1 MRRPVN
7 FGRSF
12 PTAVTAALI
21 SATALVAAAGAA
33 GVFAA
38 EIFAEFI
45 DRAQADTG
53 EKAYP
58 GIWGFDFDDIL
69 YLFAPVVWLDWH
81 LYFVLGAAVGAPTFA
96 LLTWYKWRTMDR

>member
-1 MRRPVN
+1 MCIRDS
-7 FGRSF
+7 G
-12 PTAVTAALI
+12 
-21 SATALVAAAGAA
+21 AT

-53 EKAYP
+53 EKAYE

-69 YLFAPVVWLDWH
+69 YLFAPVVWLDLH
-81 LYFVLGAAVGAPTFA
+81 LYFVLGASIGAPAFA
-96 LLTWYKWRTMDR
+96 LLTWWKWRKMGIKA